1 MMLMK
6 DIGTVAISH
15 SAIRCSHRERGI
27 PFTHNE
33 AAVTSGQLKQ
43 PPLDTLSTCF
53 LKKHCHDKD
62 KTYVCSVVSCCC
74 ACQYCWNQAI
84 ATTFSSST
92 IHPLDSQSGSCC
104 GSCREQ
110 LVENNL
116 SRTTCREQLVE
127 NNLSRTRSIAKE
139 FVETRN
145 KSQFL
150 ELPQRPHGEQRSG
163 YNIQPYSATETTPL
177 QKLTAHLS
185 IRDSCGNDLTN

>member
-92 IHPLDSQSGSCC
+92 IHPFDHRLVLAVV
-104 GSCREQ
+104 

-116 SRTTCREQLVE
+116 SRTTCQEQLVE
-127 NNLSRTRSIAKE
+127 NNLLRTTCREQGQLPKNSSKLETSLNFLNCHSDLMENKGVDTTFSHTQQLKQPLCKNSLPTFQSGIL
-139 FVETRN
+139 VEMT
-145 KSQFL
+145 
-150 ELPQRPHGEQRSG
+150 
-163 YNIQPYSATETTPL
+163 
-177 QKLTAHLS
+177 
-185 IRDSCGNDLTN
+185 